1 MTSEQ
6 AEECV
11 RALDVLRRVLC
22 GHDAQ
27 AYLAIQG
34 ALLASTRFMES
45 VPLSTLLVL
54 LDQEP
59 MDAEYHS
66 SDSE

>member
-11 RALDVLRRVLC
+11 RALDVLRRLVC
-22 GHDAQ
+22 VNDPQ
-27 AYLAIQG
+27 AYQAIQD
-34 ALLASTRFMES
+34 ALLASTQFMEA
-45 VPLSTLLVL
+45 VPLSTLLAL

-59 MDAEYHS
+59 TSVEPTS
-66 SDSE
+66 SDS